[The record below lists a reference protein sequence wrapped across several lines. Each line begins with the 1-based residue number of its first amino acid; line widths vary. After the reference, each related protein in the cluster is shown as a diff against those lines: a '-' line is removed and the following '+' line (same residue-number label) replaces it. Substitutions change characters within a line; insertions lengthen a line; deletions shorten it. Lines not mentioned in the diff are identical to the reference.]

1 MTRARSLSD
10 SARFDSPLRAPD
22 GGGLLPDGREIL
34 GEKLIRSL
42 LFSKQSPAQIKEQ
55 KGDLLRAHN
64 RLLAHGFEFVGYH
77 GTESKYAKDL
87 LERGVLPTGKGPEF
101 LTSTEPLNKPYVKP
115 YITGASRFGLS
126 RGEGFYVAYQRVLAE
141 SYAQRA
147 TYLPKLQKVL
157 RVYARGLSAM
167 KPTPLHWHGGLNW
180 GLQDNQAFQQGSS
193 LSKEAGVDVGKA
205 LAKHYRGYLEMRFE
219 RQYFKDLAVIPSY
232 YPEWERQEMD
242 GGKDPRWPAHEAPL
256 YRWLTYQPEGAVST
270 LACPPEDAAHIRSSP
285 YNVWAPQGLKDF
297 LLARR
302 APQPQSGRKRAASS
316 ESSSASSESSSA
328 SSGSGSASSRNSRT
342 SSGESSS
349 SGGAKR
355 RSVSQRPARKRLMLP
370 L

>member
-34 GEKLIRSL
+34 GKDLIRSL
-42 LFSKQSPAQIKEQ
+42 LFSQQSPAQIKEQ
-55 KGDLLRAHN
+55 KDNLLRAHN

-101 LTSTEPLNKPYVKP
+101 LTSTEPLDKP

-167 KPTPLHWHGGLNW
+167 KPTPLHWHRGLNW

-193 LSKEAGVDVGKA
+193 LSNEAGVDVGKA

-242 GGKDPRWPAHEAPL
+242 SGKDPRWPAHEAPL
-256 YRWLTYQPEGAVST
+256 YRWLTYRPEGAVSA

-302 APQPQSGRKRAASS
+302 APQPPSGRKRAASS
-316 ESSSASSESSSA
+316 ESSSASSGSS
-328 SSGSGSASSRNSRT
+328 SASSRNSRT

-355 RSVSQRPARKRLMLP
+355 RSMSKQPARKRLMPP